1 MGCGGRLSSC
11 PTMTSRALLLL
22 ASALLGTPGKDI
34 PLGADADSSFRPC
47 LVSPEQEHHRL
58 PGSPGPHQPSCHRR
72 GGWAFLSEPGLTFS
86 GLNPE
91 SYDLAT
97 AHLSDGEQFCQG
109 LTQEDLQG
117 DLLTERERQGIAC
130 WSCRKILQ
138 KLEDLV
144 GEQPNEATINEAASR
159 VCRNLGLLRG
169 ACKKIMRTCLRLIS
183 RDILAGKKPQE
194 VCVDIKLCKH
204 KAGLI

>member
-22 ASALLGTPGKDI
+22 ASALLGT
-34 PLGADADSSFRPC
+34 
-47 LVSPEQEHHRL
+47 
-58 PGSPGPHQPSCHRR
+58 
-72 GGWAFLSEPGLTFS
+72 PGLTFS

>member
-11 PTMTSRALLLL
+11 PTMTSRTLLLL
-22 ASALLGTPGKDI
+22 ASALLGT
-34 PLGADADSSFRPC
+34 
-47 LVSPEQEHHRL
+47 
-58 PGSPGPHQPSCHRR
+58 
-72 GGWAFLSEPGLTFS
+72 PGLTFS

-194 VCVDIKLCKH
+194 VCVDIKLCKR

>member
-1 MGCGGRLSSC
+1 MEDTLVLVFVVNPVTWGGGREKDLARSPSRVPSLHKMGCGGRLSSC
-11 PTMTSRALLLL
+11 PTMTSRTLLLL
-22 ASALLGTPGKDI
+22 ASALLGT
-34 PLGADADSSFRPC
+34 
-47 LVSPEQEHHRL
+47 
-58 PGSPGPHQPSCHRR
+58 
-72 GGWAFLSEPGLTFS
+72 PGLTFS

-194 VCVDIKLCKH
+194 VCVDIKLCKR

>member
-1 MGCGGRLSSC
+1 STRSEKGVGIIHLEYC
-11 PTMTSRALLLL
+11 TSHQRDFS
-22 ASALLGTPGKDI
+22 ASAPQVEA
-34 PLGADADSSFRPC
+34 P
-47 LVSPEQEHHRL
+47 
-58 PGSPGPHQPSCHRR
+58 RR
-72 GGWAFLSEPGLTFS
+72 TRLTFS